1 MPATFIFLLCRRGAV
16 YYVTVSSVMRPPA
29 NCGVFCPE
37 GTRDGIAFSKRIEK
51 AREPEG
57 RQWRPAWQS
66 VPVSTGSNV
75 MVGTIINIGS
85 IVAGSLVGVAVGARL
100 PERVRQTVLNGL
112 GLLTVLVGLQMALGT
127 KNVMIVLGAIL
138 LGGILGEMLSLHD
151 GLERLGTFL
160 QSALAKDRN
169 PLFGEGF
176 VTASL
181 VFCIGPMAILGS
193 IQDGMTGDYR
203 LLAVKSALDGFAAVA
218 FAASLGWG
226 VALSAVSILLYQGS
240 ITLFAS
246 TFSRVLTEPMIVEMT
261 ATGGLIIVGISLRL
275 LDLKDVRLASF
286 LPALAIAPLIVAL
299 LALFE

>member
-1 MPATFIFLLCRRGAV
+1 
-16 YYVTVSSVMRPPA
+16 
-29 NCGVFCPE
+29 
-37 GTRDGIAFSKRIEK
+37 
-51 AREPEG
+51 
-57 RQWRPAWQS
+57 
-66 VPVSTGSNV
+66 
-75 MVGTIINIGS
+75 MVGTIINVGS
-85 IVAGSLVGVAVGARL
+85 IVAGSLVGVAVGSRL

-112 GLLTVLVGLQMALGT
+112 GLLTLLVGLQMALGT

-160 QSALAKDRN
+160 QTALAKDRN

-226 VALSAVSILLYQGS
+226 VALSAVSILLYQGG

-246 TFSRVLTEPMIVEMT
+246 TLARVLTEPMIVEMT

-299 LALFE
+299 LALFG

>member
-1 MPATFIFLLCRRGAV
+1 
-16 YYVTVSSVMRPPA
+16 
-29 NCGVFCPE
+29 
-37 GTRDGIAFSKRIEK
+37 
-51 AREPEG
+51 
-57 RQWRPAWQS
+57 
-66 VPVSTGSNV
+66 
-75 MVGTIINIGS
+75 MVGTIINVGS
-85 IVAGSLVGVAVGARL
+85 IVAGSLVGVAVGSRL

-112 GLLTVLVGLQMALGT
+112 GLLTLLVGLQMALGT

-160 QSALAKDRN
+160 QTALAKDQN

-226 VALSAVSILLYQGS
+226 VALSAVSILLYQGG
-240 ITLFAS
+240 ITLFAN
-246 TFSRVLTEPMIVEMT
+246 TLARVLTEPMIVEMT

-299 LALFE
+299 LALFG